1 VTPVR
6 TDCHPHPRSYV
17 QIEMPKTSSPS
28 ALSVIGATLHPAH
41 RHSRRRLYIPPS
53 MRATRRAPGPV
64 AVLPLG
70 QVAPS
75 DLELIDEVVS
85 TMLGARTLRLPE
97 AGLPPAY
104 FDRTRG
110 QFDADRL
117 LELLFD
123 QLPDGAMRIV
133 GVLDA
138 DMFAAGRTFVFG
150 YAHLRDGVAVYSVAR
165 LREEWYGRGP
175 DDAKLHAR
183 SYRALAHE
191 LGHTFGNPHCEEPGC
206 VMRAVSQIESLD
218 ALGPSYCASCLRR
231 VRRGLG
237 VGPQSAEGQF
247 LRAGALLRRRYLPR
261 AIETYRRA
269 TERAPL
275 EPRYFNDLGV
285 ALLAAADREGA
296 RAAFRRATELSAD
309 FPHPYY
315 NLGILC
321 REDGGADAAERFFT
335 EGLRRDG
342 DPLAAHRYLG
352 KLYEDLFGDTLRARR
367 HYLAYLQLGGGD
379 AEVVSRVW
387 AIAQD
392 V

>member
-1 VTPVR
+1 MHPLRTPLKR
-6 TDCHPHPRSYV
+6 N
-17 QIEMPKTSSPS
+17 
-28 ALSVIGATLHPAH
+28 
-41 RHSRRRLYIPPS
+41 RRRLYIPPS

-70 QVAPS
+70 SVAPPEL
-75 DLELIDEVVS
+75 DLIDEVVG
-85 TMLGARTLRLPE
+85 TLLGARTIRLPE
-97 AGLPPAY
+97 ARLPAAC
-104 FDRTRG
+104 FDAGRN
-110 QFDADRL
+110 QYDADRL

-123 QLPDGAMRIV
+123 ALPDAAMRIV

-165 LREEWYGRGP
+165 LREEWYQRP
-175 DDAKLHAR
+175 SDEEKLRAR

-191 LGHTFGNPHCEEPGC
+191 LGHTFGNPHCEEDGC
-206 VMRAVSQIESLD
+206 VMRAVSQIDSLD
-218 ALGPSYCASCLRR
+218 ALGPSYCESCLRR
-231 VRRGLG
+231 VRRGLT
-237 VGPQSAEGQF
+237 VGPQSAEGLF

-261 AIETYRRA
+261 AIDTYRSA
-269 TERAPL
+269 TEKAPL
-275 EPRYFNDLGV
+275 EPRYYNDLGV

-296 RAAFRRATELSAD
+296 RSAFRRATELSAD

-321 REDGGADAAERFFT
+321 REEGGAEAAERFFV

-352 KLYEDLFGDTLRARR
+352 KLYEDLFGDLARARR
-367 HYLAYLQLGGGD
+367 HYLAYLQLGGND

-387 AIAQD
+387 ALDERSVGAPG
-392 V
+392 